1 MKKLC
6 IVAMLIQLLPA
17 PGYSQSLAVN
27 TDGSTA
33 NSSAILDVKST
44 SNGVLIPRMS
54 KAQKNAIAAPATGL
68 LVFQNA
74 PDSVGFHFYDG
85 SVWTWL
91 ANSAVPQNWLTVGN
105 SDVSSSNYL
114 GSNNTTDLR
123 FAVNTIERSRLS
135 YNSGFWGFGGETN
148 PQYEIDANL
157 GSAAVFPCTR
167 NGLRMKPPGLGN
179 ACNNGLFVGLDNN
192 NSITHAS
199 IWNYGNNSTGAQSLR
214 IGLNNAEITRFSPD
228 IAQGLGEISPQ
239 YTFDMKI
246 GMAAVVPCTR
256 NGLRINVP
264 TNTNACDKGLFLGY
278 DNNNFYTSAS
288 FWNSGDGSTGN
299 LFALRFG
306 LGGDFVNGE
315 KMRITYDGVG
325 IGSTS
330 PIAKVHI
337 IDRTGSLLPGVMVT
351 NTSLPPSSNGFY
363 SGLKTG
369 GTNTA
374 RIWNFQ
380 NDDIEL
386 GTNDLQRVIFKADGT
401 VGIATITGASPNSTL
416 QVDGTFAVGVTM
428 NIIGGTLATP
438 VVINSQKAYLGLSP
452 AAGSEY
458 YQLPSPVF
466 YPGRIYYIRNNDN
479 GLSAWLGTVAGLI
492 CPGNSNCMAL
502 GSFYELLPT
511 AAGKTLVAI
520 SDGVNWTVGKID

>member
-1 MKKLC
+1 M
-6 IVAMLIQLLPA
+6 VAMLIQLLPDL
-17 PGYSQSLAVN
+17 GNSQSLAVN

-33 NSSAILDVKST
+33 NSSALLDVKST
-44 SNGVLIPRMS
+44 SKGVLIPRMN
-54 KAQKNAIAAPATGL
+54 KTQKNAITSPATGL
-68 LVFQNA
+68 LVFQNG
-74 PDSVGFHFYDG
+74 PDSIGFHYYDG
-85 SVWTWL
+85 AAWTWL
-91 ANSAVPQNWLTVGN
+91 ANSVVPQNWLTVGN

-135 YNSGFWGFGGETN
+135 YNSGFWGFGGEIN

-157 GSAAVFPCTR
+157 GSAGVFPCTR
-167 NGLRMKPPGLGN
+167 NGLRFKPVGMGN

-192 NSITHAS
+192 NSITNAS
-199 IWNYGNNSTGAQSLR
+199 IWNYGNNSNGAQSLR

-278 DNNNFYTSAS
+278 DNNNIYTTAS
-288 FWNSGDGSTGN
+288 FWNLGDGTSGN

-315 KMRITYDGVG
+315 KMRITHDGVG

-330 PIAKVHI
+330 PIAKIHI
-337 IDRTGSLLPGVMVT
+337 IDRTGTLPAGVMIT
-351 NTSLPPSSNGFY
+351 PSSLPSSSNGFY

-369 GTNTA
+369 SLNTA

-401 VGIATITGASPNSTL
+401 VGIATIVGASPNSTL

-428 NIIGGTLATP
+428 NIGGGTLITP

-458 YQLPSPVF
+458 YQLPSPVLF
-466 YPGRIYYIRNNDN
+466 PGRIYYIRNNDN
-479 GLSAWLGTVAGLI
+479 GVTAWVGTVAGLI
-492 CPGNSNCMAL
+492 CPGNSNCMAS
-502 GSFYELLPT
+502 GSFYELK
-511 AAGKTLVAI
+511 AAASVKTIMAI
-520 SDGVNWTVGKID
+520 SDGVNWTVGKIE